1 MASVMARTM
10 DWIDFTVELLKRPS
24 AEFPVDDV
32 GRRLIDTFG
41 LDVAALNWRK
51 SDGTVAM
58 SAVVRPGVSHGG
70 LGSVAATDLMIEAS
84 NSPLLAHHPLILW
97 TYATHSLVPQSLGRV
112 PASIRDTA
120 LSGEV
125 AELLHAVGADQEL
138 SLPLAFYK
146 SEYVVYSLNRPGGED
161 FSDEDIQ
168 TATRLQPLLIAM
180 QCQSRLLGQLDPNAA
195 AGAYSLTGRESA
207 VLQLLATGKT
217 SVAIGSALGCSRRT
231 AEKHLEHVYR
241 KLGVTDKVMAVRVA
255 QQDGLLPGTLADLW
269 LTATADPRVRPSA

>member
-10 DWIDFTVELLKRPS
+10 EWLDFTVELLKRPS
-24 AEFPVDDV
+24 TQFPVDDV

-51 SDGTVAM
+51 SDGSVAM
-58 SAVVRPGVSHGG
+58 TAVVRPGVSHGG
-70 LGSVAATDLMIEAS
+70 LGSVAATDLMIQAS

-112 PASIRDTA
+112 PAAIRDTE

-125 AELLHAVGADQEL
+125 TELLHAVGADQEL
-138 SLPLAFYK
+138 SLPLAFCDG
-146 SEYVVYSLNRPGGED
+146 EYVVYSLNRPGAED

-180 QCQSRLLGQLDPNAA
+180 QFQSRLLRELDPSAA
-195 AGAYSLTGRESA
+195 ASAYGLTGRESA

-217 SVAIGSALGCSRRT
+217 SEAIGSALGCSRRT
-231 AEKHLEHVYR
+231 AEKHLEHLYR
-241 KLGVTDKVMAVRVA
+241 KLGVTDKVTAVRVA
-255 QQDGLLPGTLADLW
+255 TQDGLLPGTLADLG
-269 LTATADPRVRPSA
+269 LSATADPHVRPSA